1 MPTQITDYKCPA
13 CTAPLRFDSN
23 TEMLKCDYCGESFS
37 TAKIEALYAEKEKA
51 AEAAFSRE

>member
-23 TEMLKCDYCGESFS
+23 TEMLKCDYCGESYS
-37 TAKIEALYAEKEKA
+37 TARIEALYAEKEKA
-51 AEAAFSRE
+51 AEAAFSR